1 MTVVHFQKALLQAT
15 DDVLPKVTESYTV
28 SIKGKERMSD
38 VSEAKEKEKSSE
50 PTIVVIP
57 LLLPKYTLHFSDSIP
72 HYTFSFAILNSK
84 ENVKKG
90 IIIDGEYTT
99 YEISSIKV
107 PIRDSG
113 RKTVTRN
120 DRQECRYHVE
130 RRSSEMKKLHAYLH
144 KLYPFLIVP
153 PFPSKVVSLQ
163 KDTVVEHRKRVFS
176 LWLAYVANDSVL
188 QHDNDIISFVSG
200 ISSTSNEWPIGESAS
215 SQEGVD
221 AVRFCRFYKFAD
233 PQRYLSA
240 ASNEIQVLR
249 DMHAIKR

>member
-1 MTVVHFQKALLQAT
+1 MHSQKSLLQAT

-28 SIKGKERMSD
+28 SIKGKERASD
-38 VSEAKEKEKSSE
+38 VSEVKEKEKSSE
-50 PTIVVIP
+50 PTIIIIP

-72 HYTFSFAILNSK
+72 QYTFSFAILNAK

-107 PIRDSG
+107 PIRDNG

-176 LWLAYVANDSVL
+176 LWLAFVANDSVL

-215 SQEGVD
+215 PQEGVD
-221 AVRFCRFYKFAD
+221 AARFCRFYKFAD

-249 DMHAIKR
+249 DIHAIKR